1 MIHVTGQLICATP
14 EDAALVTALLPT
26 HIALS
31 RAEPG
36 CLTFNVD
43 LTSDPLVWRLDETF
57 TNRTAFEAHQ
67 ARTRAS
73 DWFRATAHIAR
84 DFQVSEIGPNNGPA
98 QDAE

>member
-1 MIHVTGQLICATP
+1 MIHVTGYLTCATP
-14 EDAALVTALLPT
+14 ADAALVTALLPT
-26 HIALS
+26 HIRLS

-43 LTSDPLVWRLDETF
+43 PTSDPLVWHLDETF
-57 TNRTAFEAHQ
+57 TDRAAFKAHQ

-73 DWFRATAHIAR
+73 DWFSATAHIAR
-84 DFQVSEIGPNNGPA
+84 EFQLVEIRPG